1 MDSMLKDFLEQK
13 KSVLVSKW
21 FDEILNTYPNDP
33 AGMLR
38 KQKDRFQN
46 PVGHTITVGTDELFT
61 ALLEGKDFT
70 EGMPFLDDII
80 RVRAVQD
87 FSPSKAVSFIFM
99 LKKVIREELG
109 KEIRQN
115 QIYEE
120 LLKFESQI
128 DDLALFAFDIYSGCR
143 EQLNTIKTEE
153 LKRMTFT
160 LLKKANLMYEIPDQE
175 GEPQNPAQEVE
186 RKELK
191 FNI

>member
-1 MDSMLKDFLEQK
+1 MDLMLKDLLAK
-13 KSVLVSKW
+13 KRSELVSKW
-21 FDEILNTYPNDP
+21 IDEILNTYPNDP
-33 AGMLR
+33 SGMLR
-38 KQKDRFQN
+38 KQRDKFQN
-46 PVGHTITVGTDELFT
+46 PVGHTISVGTDKLFE
-61 ALLEGKDFT
+61 ALLEEKAFV

-87 FSPSKAVSFIFM
+87 FSPSKAMSFIFM

-120 LLKFESQI
+120 LLKFESKI

-143 EQLNTIKTEE
+143 EQLNELKTEE
-153 LKRMTFT
+153 LKRMTFS
-160 LLKKANLMYEIPDQE
+160 LLKKANLMYEIP
-175 GEPQNPAQEVE
+175 AQEVE
-186 RKELK
+186 QKDPAQEFEHKELE